1 VRFSTIL
8 SILLVLSACGPV
20 SEKPASRDAREKLD
34 ENLQPRRV
42 RLIRAEVR
50 ETNPSLEVVGEIR
63 PFDEVDI
70 SSEVAGRVDEVRA
83 EVGDRVEKGYAL
95 VRLEARTFELAV
107 RQADAGLAAAK
118 ASLDLAEREL
128 ERKKDLVSDHTI
140 PQASFDQAR
149 ARFDLAK
156 AELEQAKANL
166 ELARHRFRV
175 SEIKAPSAGS
185 VTRRS
190 VAVGQW
196 IDVGQTIFRM
206 ATGSRIKI
214 AARVPSYWAENLQGM
229 ESFEF
234 RVGSS
239 DRLRKAKLFSIDP
252 VIQKNSRSFEVVGTT
267 DGRDIK
273 AGSFARVILKS
284 QRTEKRLWLPT
295 EAVVISDTP
304 RILLA
309 LNSRVSPRRVQTG
322 LRSENM
328 VEILSGLAEDEDVI
342 SNVAGLSR
350 DLPVEILP

>member
-8 SILLVLSACGPV
+8 SILLLLSACGPAG
-20 SEKPASRDAREKLD
+20 EKSSSRDAREKLD
-34 ENLQPRRV
+34 KNLQPRKV

-70 SSEVAGRVDEVRA
+70 SSEVAGRVDQVRA
-83 EVGDRVEKGYAL
+83 EVGDRVKEGHML
-95 VRLEARTFELAV
+95 VRLEAKTFELSV

-118 ASLDLAEREL
+118 ASLDLTEREL

-149 ARFDLAK
+149 ARFDLAS
-156 AELEQAKANL
+156 AELEEAKANL
-166 ELARHRFRV
+166 EMAQHRLRV
-175 SEIKAPSAGS
+175 TRIKAPSAGS
-185 VTRRS
+185 ITRRS

-214 AARVPSYWAENLQGM
+214 VARVPSAWAENLQGM
-229 ESFEF
+229 ENFEY
-234 RVGSS
+234 RIGNSKE
-239 DRLRKAKLFSIDP
+239 LLKAKLFSIDP
-252 VIQKNSRSFEVVGTT
+252 VINENSRSFEVIGTT
-267 DGRDIK
+267 KAKGIK
-273 AGSFARVILKS
+273 AGAFARVILKS
-284 QRTEKRLWLPT
+284 QRTEKSLWLPT

-304 RILLA
+304 RVLLA
-309 LNSRVSPRRVQTG
+309 DDSRVSFRRVQTG

-328 VEILSGLAEDEDVI
+328 VEIRSGLREDEEVI

-350 DLPVEILP
+350 DLPVEVLN